1 MSINLLRELSKQK
14 KVAVTATTGMASTQL
29 GYEASTLHHWC
40 GILDGRYSH
49 DHLAE
54 LFENDDKFAA
64 AKHRIK
70 DTDCL
75 MIDEISMLS
84 KKTLELVE
92 FVCRHVIVCGDFK
105 QLPPVP
111 NHRLNDDGAYCIESE
126 TFKKAFPH
134 HVNLTKVVRQEEADL
149 IKAVHGLCDG
159 NPDDETIQLML
170 SLDRPLP
177 DNMETIHLYGTNF
190 DVNYVN
196 HDMLES
202 MDGQEYI
209 FRSTDKAHL
218 NVPKT
223 LVLKEGAPIILIRN
237 IQQGLF
243 NGAKGIVHLLK
254 RDSPPVISIDGK
266 IISLESYDFDVYDM
280 DQRIVLAS
288 RTQYPVML
296 AFAMTVHR
304 AQCQTLQYVDV
315 DCKSFFAPGQ
325 MGVAIGRVQSK
336 AGLRVRNFN
345 RQAAVLKHPPCVY
358 QFYSQ
363 HIFKD
368 PAEDGSCCKSDF
380 LPSSQLSCE
389 TFSQT
394 SSDTEDPSLSEGD
407 FGMDIDLEQLDH
419 PWNIRDFLSENASS
433 ACLSSLTDD
442 FFHSDLFEEHVRF
455 LYFKVNEIT
464 LKPFQTSTSQQWNS
478 AYVDLN
484 KFLSS
489 VEYNNACKKLFQV
502 HGLSKQ
508 QNKLCTKL
516 MFWLM
521 DKQIDMKAQQIVAAQ
536 KEALDTKDTPDIQHS
551 SAGQAKIRYIA
562 GVCINKIS
570 SRLKNSVIRK
580 IGKTFK
586 KSKIARML
594 DYKKQKL
601 LQNFRIK
608 EDEAPGPGET
618 SMAEIQNKQGP
629 TRGLTIVSDDVFQF
643 FIKLNSFLQKKSTLE
658 YFHLYGEN
666 IFQHCR
672 NIIDSN
678 DELIQDWISLFGGVE
693 DNIKDEIFLTL
704 IMELFKDVT
713 EHFVRVAFVDALKLF
728 KQTVPRKKKQ
738 ALRSK
743 LTALGERDEKRKKSS
758 DDKVESAQGSS
769 EYSCSICKQFCE
781 WEPTSIEYESIACDK
796 CNSWCHYK
804 CVNIKGNESF
814 LMKKSGTWFCP
825 KCSKKSKGR
834 GKGKGK
840 NELLQ

>member
-254 RDSPPVISIDGK
+254 RDSPPVII
-266 IISLESYDFDVYDM
+266 
-280 DQRIVLAS
+280 
-288 RTQYPVML
+288 
-296 AFAMTVHR
+296 
-304 AQCQTLQYVDV
+304 
-315 DCKSFFAPGQ
+315 
-325 MGVAIGRVQSK
+325 
-336 AGLRVRNFN
+336 
-345 RQAAVLKHPPCVY
+345 LKHPPCVY

-419 PWNIRDFLSENASS
+419 PWNIRDFLSKNASS

-580 IGKTFK
+580 IGKTSK

-693 DNIKDEIFLTL
+693 DNIEDEIFLTL

-825 KCSKKSKGR
+825 KCSKK
-834 GKGKGK
+834 
-840 NELLQ
+840 